1 MISEMVGGTTF
12 VEALLD
18 VGGEVG
24 EELLSEGSGP
34 GGNAGRAGA
43 IKSGDKRE
51 EGLEHVGRR
60 MKSFLASGRVE
71 ASGGE
76 GSEGVKDRLS
86 GRFVTNDRANVVV
99 FEEGG

>member
-1 MISEMVGGTTF
+1 
-12 VEALLD
+12 
-18 VGGEVG
+18 
-24 EELLSEGSGP
+24 
-34 GGNAGRAGA
+34 
-43 IKSGDKRE
+43 
-51 EGLEHVGRR
+51 

-86 GRFVTNDRANVVV
+86 GRFVTNNGANVVM